1 MSKKL
6 IAVAS
11 ASVLALSALVGVAPA
26 TALPFSEDA
35 VTTVNGIQ
43 VTLAGNA
50 IADGSG
56 SNSDAYEVDVP
67 SAGTVELAD
76 IMKIAVST
84 TIKSRAITVST
95 TSGIKLL
102 DAPGDSTN
110 KYTAASGSSSWSSTT
125 DASGAAVFYAF
136 PTTTTKGIIT
146 VTLDGD
152 VTQIYVT
159 GVAGPAYDI
168 TSVTLPSLEVKGEDV
183 ILATVTDAFGN
194 AIVDTSNT
202 ALTLAVTAVGT
213 GANASTSET
222 VAYSG
227 TSKRWEGPI
236 TAGETAGQLAV
247 QVTLDAE
254 ETDATKAAF
263 GAANKTFFGIINVAA
278 AGDVKALRAE
288 IAALKA
294 DYNKLAARWNKRV
307 ADKKA
312 PKKKVATK

>member
-1 MSKKL
+1 
-6 IAVAS
+6 
-11 ASVLALSALVGVAPA
+11 
-26 TALPFSEDA
+26 LPFSGSA
-35 VTTVNGIQ
+35 VAAVSGIQ
-43 VTLAGNA
+43 VTPAPVTGN
-50 IADGSG
+50 GTRTS
-56 SNSDAYEVDVP
+56 AYEVAVP
-67 SAGTVELAD
+67 SAGTVGVAD
-76 IMKIAVST
+76 IMKFAVST
-84 TIKSRAITVST
+84 TIKSRAITVSA

-110 KYTAASGSSSWSSTT
+110 KYTAASGSASWSSTT

-136 PTTTTKGIIT
+136 PTTTTQGVIT

-159 GVAGPAYDI
+159 GLVGPAYDI
-168 TSVTLPSLEVKGEDV
+168 TSVTLPSLEVKGKDV

-194 AIVDTSNT
+194 AITSVT
-202 ALTLAVTAVGT
+202 PQLDVTAVGT
-213 GANASTSET
+213 GAGATT
-222 VAYSG
+222 TAVVKYSA

-247 QVTLDAE
+247 QAVLTVT

-288 IAALKA
+288 ITALKA
-294 DYNKLAARWNKRV
+294 DYNKLAARWNKLV
-307 ADKKA
+307 ASKKA
-312 PKKKVATK
+312 PKKTVATK

>member
-11 ASVLALSALVGVAPA
+11 AAALALSALVGVAPA
-26 TALPFSEDA
+26 TALPFSGSA
-35 VTTVNGIQ
+35 VTTVDGIQ
-43 VTLAGNA
+43 VTLNGSA
-50 IADGSG
+50 IATGNG
-56 SNSDAYEVDVP
+56 SNSSAYEVAVP
-67 SAGTVELAD
+67 SAGTVALAS
-76 IMKIAVST
+76 IVKFSVSS

-102 DAPGDSTN
+102 DAPGDATN
-110 KYTAASGSSSWSSTT
+110 KYTAASGSASWSSTT
-125 DASGAAVFYAF
+125 DAAGAAVFYAF
-136 PTTTTKGIIT
+136 PTSTTKGIIT

-168 TSVTLPSLEVKGEDV
+168 TSVTLPSLEVKGKDV
-183 ILATVTDAFGN
+183 VLATVTDAFGN
-194 AIVDTSNT
+194 A
-202 ALTLAVTAVGT
+202 VTAATFTTNRVGT
-213 GANASTSET
+213 GTGMTGTEI
-222 VAYSG
+222 AYS
-227 TSKRWEGPI
+227 TTTKRFEGSI

-247 QVTLDAE
+247 QVAIE
-254 ETDATKAAF
+254 VAETDATKAAF
-263 GAANKTFFGIINVAA
+263 GAANKSFFGIINVSA

-288 IAALKA
+288 IATLKA

-307 ADKKA
+307 DSKKA

>member
-26 TALPFSEDA
+26 TALPFSGDA

-43 VTLAGNA
+43 VTGSA

-194 AIVDTSNT
+194 AIVDTSAG

-213 GANASTSET
+213 GAGASTSET

-247 QVTLDAE
+247 QVVLNAAE
-254 ETDATKAAF
+254 TADTKAAF
-263 GAANKTFFGIINVAA
+263 GAANKSFFGIINVAA

>member
-26 TALPFSEDA
+26 TALPFGAAYDVALNSID
-35 VTTVNGIQ
+35 VDGI
-43 VTLAGNA
+43 VPTG
-50 IADGSG
+50 GTG
-56 SNSDAYEVDVP
+56 SNSDPYKVDVP
-67 SAGTVELAD
+67 SAGTVEAAD
-76 IMKIAVST
+76 LMKFAVST

-95 TSGIKLL
+95 SAGIKLL

-110 KYTAASGSSSWSSTT
+110 KYTAASGSGSWTSTT
-125 DASGAAVFYAF
+125 DANGAAVFYAF

-159 GVAGPAYDI
+159 GNAGPAYDI
-168 TSVTLPSLEVKGEDV
+168 TSVTLPSLEVKGKDV

-194 AIVDTSNT
+194 AIEDASATP
-202 ALTLAVTAVGT
+202 LTVTAVGT
-213 GANASTSET
+213 GAGQADTDI
-222 VAYSG
+222 AYSE
-227 TSKRWEGPI
+227 TSKRWEGTI

-247 QVTLDAE
+247 QVSFVPT

-263 GAANKTFFGIINVAA
+263 GAANKSFFGIINVAA

>member
-11 ASVLALSALVGVAPA
+11 AAALALSALVGVAPA
-26 TALPFSEDA
+26 TALPFSATPDA
-35 VTTVNGIQ
+35 SVNSIEVSGLAPTAGTT
-43 VTLAGNA
+43 
-50 IADGSG
+50 G
-56 SNSDAYEVDVP
+56 SNSDPYTVAVP
-67 SAGTVELAD
+67 SAGTVEADD
-76 IMKIAVST
+76 IMKFAVST

-110 KYTAASGSSSWSSTT
+110 KYTAASGTSSWTSTT
-125 DASGAAVFYAF
+125 DATGKAVFYAF

-159 GVAGPAYDI
+159 GIAGPAYDI
-168 TSVTLPSLEVKGEDV
+168 TSVTLPSLEVKEEGV
-183 ILATVTDAFGN
+183 TLATITDAFGN
-194 AIVDTSNT
+194 AVVSGATT
-202 ALTLAVTAVGT
+202 VTAVGT
-213 GANASTSET
+213 GAGQADTNI
-222 VAYSG
+222 AYSD
-227 TSKRWEGPI
+227 TSKRWEGTI

-247 QVTLDAE
+247 QVELTVTENA
-254 ETDATKAAF
+254 ATKAAF
-263 GAANKTFFGIINVAA
+263 GAANKSYFGIINVAA

-288 IAALKA
+288 IATLKA